1 MGDGERCASRGF
13 GRRGGA
19 RILCVVVLQYVYI
32 HIIVD
37 MYLYM
42 FMYIYIYIHIHSSLQ
57 CVHNFLRLDATPR
70 RPMSSYAIPSEL
82 ICIKLSDSVCYS
94 MAW

>member
-42 FMYIYIYIHIHSSLQ
+42 FMYIYIYTYIVVYSVYIIS
-57 CVHNFLRLDATPR
+57 CVSTRLPVVLCPR
-70 RPMSSYAIPSEL
+70 TRFRVSSYA
-82 ICIKLSDSVCYS
+82 
-94 MAW
+94 